1 MDNRQKPYHIPPE
14 IASSNLWPDICIHS
28 TKTKKVCF
36 IELTSHAEEN
46 ITSWRIKKT
55 EKYLE
60 LLEEAKANGSKAH
73 CRTIEVGARRFVSKP
88 SMNVFSLFGFND
100 KEREDQEETIEDSN
114 KMQSFYLD

>member
-1 MDNRQKPYHIPPE
+1 M
-14 IASSNLWPDICIHS
+14 
-28 TKTKKVCF
+28 
-36 IELTSHAEEN
+36 TSHAEEN

-60 LLEEAKANGSKAH
+60 LLEEARANGSKAH